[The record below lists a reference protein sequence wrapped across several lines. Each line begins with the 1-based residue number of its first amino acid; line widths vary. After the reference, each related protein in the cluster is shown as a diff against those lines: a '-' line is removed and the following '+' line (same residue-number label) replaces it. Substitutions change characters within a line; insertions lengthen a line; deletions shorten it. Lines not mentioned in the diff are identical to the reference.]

1 MALCLTSDLCF
12 QACGRGAATARHPAG
27 PSLWAGQDEGI
38 QAGHRPH
45 VTHRVRGSPGLT
57 ADATRRSQRVGQKLL
72 QRVGGAAVGTNLEQL
87 AIVFYFFFIHFFEFY
102 LPKQEIL
109 VSMLISSTCPLEV
122 YLYNTL

>member
-87 AIVFYFFFIHFFEFY
+87 AIVFFFFLF
-102 LPKQEIL
+102 
-109 VSMLISSTCPLEV
+109 ISLSFIYPSRRFL
-122 YLYNTL
+122 